1 MGGVPNRT
9 SYELHLPAEMS
20 AWYSVVE
27 FQGTL
32 GGRLPKLRVPCTRAP
47 YSRSPCGPGS
57 SSPRYGY
64 LPARRSNTAATTTRT
79 LKTVTK
85 NGISALAH
93 SPCPLGA

>member
-1 MGGVPNRT
+1 MSGVPNRT

-47 YSRSPCGPGS
+47 YSRSPCGPWQQLS
-57 SSPRYGY
+57 SIRLSPGQEEQYCSHHHEDAQNSHKERNFC
-64 LPARRSNTAATTTRT
+64 A
-79 LKTVTK
+79 
-85 NGISALAH
+85 
-93 SPCPLGA
+93 SP